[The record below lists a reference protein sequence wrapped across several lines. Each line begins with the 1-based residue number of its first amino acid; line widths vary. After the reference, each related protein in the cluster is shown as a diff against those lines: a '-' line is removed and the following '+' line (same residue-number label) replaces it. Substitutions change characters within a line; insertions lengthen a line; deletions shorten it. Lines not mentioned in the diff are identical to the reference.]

1 MRYKV
6 WVFFKN
12 ILTHAKLKY
21 YQDNERLWK
30 LWKMKKEILRNV
42 IVLST
47 LVSCFEKK
55 NELFKKT

>member
-1 MRYKV
+1 M
-6 WVFFKN
+6 
-12 ILTHAKLKY
+12 THGKLKY

-30 LWKMKKEILRNV
+30 LWKMKQEILRNV

-55 NELFKKT
+55 MIFFLKKKDNLEN